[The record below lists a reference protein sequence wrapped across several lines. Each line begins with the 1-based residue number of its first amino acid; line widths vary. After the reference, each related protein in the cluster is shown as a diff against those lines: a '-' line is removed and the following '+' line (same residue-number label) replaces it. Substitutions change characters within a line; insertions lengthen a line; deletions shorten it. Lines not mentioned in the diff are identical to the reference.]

1 MEESKATP
9 VNPAPVQQTVVV
21 EKKKSSFLSGF
32 SGTFGVVAAIIL
44 IIVLICCCVSA
55 LLIIPALQT
64 VNPSKNISDARNT
77 QRSAD
82 VQSIFD
88 AVAQAEV
95 DGVNLSSI
103 PTCTSVPTGRNI
115 GSKAGLVNLTPV
127 LVPTYLAS
135 VPLDPQVG
143 TETDTG
149 YTICLDKTETGV
161 LRVIAPNAEN
171 GVLLRLQSE

>member
-1 MEESKATP
+1 MEESTAKVAKPVTKVENTP
-9 VNPAPVQQTVVV
+9 VTPVTP
-21 EKKKSSFLSGF
+21 KKKFP
-32 SGTFGVVAAIIL
+32 VWAIVLIV
-44 IIVLICCCVSA
+44 IIVLCV
-55 LLIIPALQT
+55 LCFGGIILSGVFVAINPA
-64 VNPSKNISDARNT
+64 KNISDARNT
-77 QRSAD
+77 QRRSD
-82 VQSIFD
+82 VAQIFE

-95 DGVNLSSI
+95 DGVNLSAI